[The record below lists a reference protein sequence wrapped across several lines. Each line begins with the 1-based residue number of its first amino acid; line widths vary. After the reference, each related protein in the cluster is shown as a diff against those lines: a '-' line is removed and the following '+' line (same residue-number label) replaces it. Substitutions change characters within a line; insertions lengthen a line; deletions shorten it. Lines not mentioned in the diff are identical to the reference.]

1 MDPAAGSPYCGTSH
15 NAFSFTVKHFLI
27 TEIIPYPHPTIV
39 AEHRQAYMVSGL
51 ILQKRSYI
59 TCRGEGCRMKKDLL
73 MWDET
78 LFRDPEVFEIDYV
91 PEQFNYRDDQI
102 KELAF
107 QIRPA
112 IRGGRPLNTVC
123 RGLPG
128 TGKTTCVKKLF
139 EEITTTTKK
148 VLPVYINCQID
159 NTKFAIFS
167 QIYRKLTGHL
177 PPPSGTSF
185 KTIFD
190 AIARIIMKDEI
201 ILLIC
206 LDDANYLLYENEINN
221 VLYPLL
227 RSYESF
233 EGTRIG
239 VILIL
244 SDMAVDLSRSIDARV
259 SSVLCPTDIYF
270 PPYSEE
276 EVRTIISERIMQG
289 FYPGA
294 ISTDMVNLV
303 VTQTL
308 KGGDLRVAIDLLKRA
323 ALSAE
328 RKAKRAIERDDICG
342 AYLMSQ
348 YLHLSFSLKS
358 LKAEEREII
367 KKLAGLA
374 KDKKDMNAGEAYK
387 TIKESTDISYTRFY
401 EMVKK
406 FDLMRLI
413 DLEYR
418 SGTGEKGRTRVIS
431 LRYDPVKVIEY
442 LA

>member
-1 MDPAAGSPYCGTSH
+1 
-15 NAFSFTVKHFLI
+15 
-27 TEIIPYPHPTIV
+27 
-39 AEHRQAYMVSGL
+39 
-51 ILQKRSYI
+51 
-59 TCRGEGCRMKKDLL
+59 MKKDLL

-139 EEITTTTKK
+139 EEITATTKK

-167 QIYRKLTGHL
+167 QIYRKLSGHL

-190 AIARIIMKDEI
+190 AIARMLLKEEI

-206 LDDANYLLYENEINN
+206 LEDANYLLYENEINN

-244 SDMAVDLSRSIDARV
+244 SDMDVDLSRSIDARV

-276 EVRTIISERIMQG
+276 EVRTIINERVMQG
-289 FYPGA
+289 FYPGV
-294 ISTDMVNLV
+294 ISTDMINLV
-303 VTQTL
+303 VSQTL
-308 KGGDLRVAIDLLKRA
+308 KGGDLRVGIDLLKRA

-328 RKAKRAIERDDICG
+328 RKAKRAIDREDICG

-358 LKAEEREII
+358 LKAEEREIM
-367 KKLAGLA
+367 KKLAELA
-374 KDKKDMNAGEAYK
+374 KDKKDMIAGEVFK
-387 TIKESTDISYTRFY
+387 MIRESTEISYTRFY

-431 LRYDPVKVIEY
+431 LRYDPVKVLEY
-442 LA
+442 LS